1 MGVVIR
7 QSFKS
12 TVVTYV
18 GVLLGA
24 ANLLYFFTAYL
35 DPDEIGLRDVL
46 LSVAMSLSIFTSLG
60 LHSSMARFFPY
71 FKDEQRQHNGYL
83 LLCILI
89 GGSGLLLFGGLFYLL
104 RYYIMDIFDA
114 KSAMVNEF
122 LWLILPMTAFMM
134 LQNILEIWARLH
146 MRIVVNA
153 LIREILLRLI
163 QTVLVVLYA
172 QEYLSFDGFI
182 IGFTASYAVVVLLL
196 WLYIK
201 KLGVLYINP
210 SYLKWN
216 SELMKNMARY
226 SVWMMIG
233 GAGIIINERIDGF
246 MLAWLAGLSLAGIY
260 SISFFIGTIIEMPR
274 RAVSQLATTLVSQ
287 YWKDNDHTA
296 IGKIYRQASLNQ
308 MILGG
313 LLFLLVWANVD
324 ALFLIIPNGEIY
336 QQGKYVVFFIGLS
349 RFFDMSNGI
358 NSEIIINSPYF
369 KFNFLS
375 IAFLGLVSFA
385 TNYFMIPR
393 FGLVGAAA
401 GSTLSIVLFN
411 LLKGIFI
418 WKKIGMQPFEKR
430 SGWVLVTLTIVYGCS
445 LFIPAPG
452 TEFLGIV
459 VNVFLRSAF
468 IVILLVYAIWRFKLS
483 DEIIELMNR
492 YLPRALQR

>member
-71 FKDEQRQHNGYL
+71 FKDEERQHNGYL

-104 RYYIMDIFDA
+104 RHQIMGIFA
-114 KSAMVNEF
+114 TNSAMVNEF
-122 LWLILPMTAFMM
+122 LWLILPLTAFMM

-146 MRIVVNA
+146 LRIVVNA
-153 LIREILLRLI
+153 LIREIFLRVI

-172 QEYLSFDGFI
+172 REYLSFNSFI
-182 IGFTASYAVVVLLL
+182 IGFTASYAVAGFLL
-196 WLYIK
+196 WVYLK
-201 KLGVLYINP
+201 KLGVLFINP
-210 SYLKWN
+210 GYLKWQPQ
-216 SELMKNMARY
+216 LMKNMVRY
-226 SVWMMIG
+226 SIWMMIG

-274 RAVSQLATTLVSQ
+274 RAVSMLSTTLVSQ
-287 YWKDNDHTA
+287 YWKDEDHAA

-308 MILGG
+308 MIFGG
-313 LLFLLVWANVD
+313 L
-324 ALFLIIPNGEIY
+324 ALFAGLG
-336 QQGKYVVFFIGLS
+336 QCRCAVFAHSQWRNLPAGQVCGVFHW
-349 RFFDMSNGI
+349 
-358 NSEIIINSPYF
+358 
-369 KFNFLS
+369 
-375 IAFLGLVSFA
+375 SF
-385 TNYFMIPR
+385 
-393 FGLVGAAA
+393 
-401 GSTLSIVLFN
+401 
-411 LLKGIFI
+411 
-418 WKKIGMQPFEKR
+418 
-430 SGWVLVTLTIVYGCS
+430 S
-445 LFIPAPG
+445 LF
-452 TEFLGIV
+452 
-459 VNVFLRSAF
+459 
-468 IVILLVYAIWRFKLS
+468 
-483 DEIIELMNR
+483 R
-492 YLPRALQR
+492 YVEWHQFRNHHQFSLF